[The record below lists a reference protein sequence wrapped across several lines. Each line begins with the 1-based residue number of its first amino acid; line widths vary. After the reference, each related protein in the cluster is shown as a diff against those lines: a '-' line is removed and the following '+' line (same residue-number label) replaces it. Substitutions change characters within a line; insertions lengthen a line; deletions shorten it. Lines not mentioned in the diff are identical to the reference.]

1 MECPGCHEPL
11 PEGAA
16 FCPHCGRGFDTIP
29 ATVPAPRDSVPA
41 TLDIGTAETMATP
54 APAGDTA
61 PESPRARAG
70 AAGRKPI
77 KEPADPLLDTVVAGR
92 FRVRERI
99 GAGGMGTVYLAEQTA
114 VDRAVV
120 LKFLHP
126 HLFRQADLVERF
138 HREALAASK
147 LTCPNTIVLHDFGQT
162 EAGTLY
168 MAMEYLEGRPLSAL
182 IAGAGALPALRAIG
196 VTLQIL
202 SSLEEAHDK
211 GIVHRDLKPDN
222 IMLVRRA
229 GTADFVK
236 VLDFGI
242 AKLVGQEEPPPGAP
256 SDDGPI
262 AAESSRPLT
271 RDGAICGSPGYM
283 APEQV
288 LGGEV
293 DHRADLYAVGV
304 ILYEMLSGH
313 RPFQGGNLI
322 ELMDFAAEGNVDS
335 LCDSRPDLALPRPLD
350 RLLLRC
356 LDRDPAKRPAS
367 ATELARALREL
378 TPQIARH
385 QQEQERA
392 LMELVGIR
400 RRWTRRSRL
409 LPLLGAVLL
418 AAALALWIVL
428 RPTGSGHGVAL
439 APGERLFVSASAA
452 RVPPWVAGDVASG
465 VRGEIR
471 DQPDSTRAIDLA
483 RAAVLARMADVPPR
497 FDPLRERRQYL
508 ADLEALRQQ
517 GRTLEDGRGRRFLDS
532 IATFWVRLAVGRR
545 GGEPAYR
552 YDGYAHASALPPEL
566 GHELRRL
573 FAETRYDRY
582 SFLTDEAVRRKRCDR
597 ARTLARKVEE
607 TIVDMDLKKAKRDR
621 LRFILGLR
629 LKPCPGDTAA
639 TGPTQPQQET
649 RRDR

>member
-1 MECPGCHEPL
+1 MDCPGCHEPL
-11 PEGAA
+11 PDGAA

-29 ATVPAPRDSVPA
+29 ATVPAARESVPA

-54 APAGDTA
+54 PPGDTA
-61 PESPRARAG
+61 PESPRARASG
-70 AAGRKPI
+70 GKKP
-77 KEPADPLLDTVVAGR
+77 EAPADPLLGTVVAGR

-126 HLFRQADLVERF
+126 HLFRQTDLVERF

-162 EAGTLY
+162 DAGTLY
-168 MAMEYLEGRPLSAL
+168 MAMEYLEGRPLSEL

-211 GIVHRDLKPDN
+211 GILHRDLKPDY

-229 GTADFVK
+229 GTVDFVK

-242 AKLVGQEEPPPGAP
+242 AKLVGQEDPPATTESPP
-256 SDDGPI
+256 L
-262 AAESSRPLT
+262 AAEGSRPLT

-288 LGGEV
+288 LGGDV

-322 ELMDFAAEGNVDS
+322 ELMDFAAEGKVDS

-356 LDRDPAKRPAS
+356 LDRDPAKRPTS
-367 ATELARALREL
+367 AAGLARALREL
-378 TPQIARH
+378 TPQISRQ

-409 LPLLGAVLL
+409 LPLLGAALL
-418 AAALALWIVL
+418 CTALALWLVL
-428 RPTGSGHGVAL
+428 RPTDRGQGVAL

-452 RVPPWVAGDVASG
+452 RVPPWVAGDVAGG

-471 DQPDSTRAIDLA
+471 DQPDPTRAADLA
-483 RAAVLARMADVPPR
+483 RVEVLARMADVPPR

-508 ADLEALRQQ
+508 ADLEGLRQQ

-532 IATFWVRLAVGRR
+532 IATYWVRLAVGRR
-545 GGEPAYR
+545 GADPEYR
-552 YDGYAHASALPPEL
+552 YDGYAHAVALPPEL

-629 LKPCPGDTAA
+629 LKPCPDPGAA
-639 TGPTQPQQET
+639 EAGPTQTQQDT